1 MKQIKGLCADLAE
14 KLELPAEAVGDAL
27 RLTALD
33 DRRLLIEKHR
43 GLLAY
48 GTEEIR
54 VSTGYGQ
61 LVLRGEALQMRAMNR
76 SELLITG
83 RLRSLVWERA

>member
-14 KLELPAEAVGDAL
+14 KLELPAEALGDAM

-33 DRRLLIEKHR
+33 DRRLLVEKHR

-54 VSTGYGQ
+54 VSTGQGQ
-61 LVLRGEALQMRAMNR
+61 LILRGEALRMRAMNR

-83 RLRSLVWERA
+83 RLRSLEWERA

>member
-1 MKQIKGLCADLAE
+1 MKAIKGLCTDLAE

-33 DRRLLIEKHR
+33 DRRLLIERHR

-54 VSTGYGQ
+54 VASGCGQ
-61 LVLRGEALQMRAMNR
+61 IVLRGEALQMRAMNR

-83 RLRSLVWERA
+83 RLRSIVWERA